1 MGLNLGE
8 NGKGVRPQKDKSQR
22 KSRSNQGREG
32 QRVKSQG
39 LSTPRTLTPPPTP
52 QEAQVTLEP
61 VKTSETPGLPRTCP
75 CESPKMLTHMI
86 LKMHFFHQKKSKS
99 YISEASRLNKPRVKK
114 HMS

>member
-8 NGKGVRPQKDKSQR
+8 DGKGVRPQKDKSQR
-22 KSRSNQGREG
+22 KSGSNQGREE

-39 LSTPRTLTPPPTP
+39 LSTPRTLTLPPLP

-75 CESPKMLTHMI
+75 CESPKNVHPYDI
-86 LKMHFFHQKKSKS
+86 KDAFFPPEKKQKL
-99 YISEASRLNKPRVKK
+99 YF
-114 HMS
+114 